1 MSFNN
6 FQSAPGSTGSGEVF
20 NISAI
25 TILSATK
32 FEEGIKAG
40 LFAKIDAGSL
50 DNLDG
55 SATPVVAGVVVRKV
69 SSTMEENGSYVS
81 TYNSSVDYVRGGM
94 VTVEIKD
101 GETPAK
107 FGEVFASNLGDA
119 DDGKALTAAG
129 IATGAEFIEAI
140 SATVWLVRLK

>member
-1 MSFNN
+1 
-6 FQSAPGSTGSGEVF
+6 
-20 NISAI
+20 
-25 TILSATK
+25 
-32 FEEGIKAG
+32 
-40 LFAKIDAGSL
+40 
-50 DNLDG
+50 
-55 SATPVVAGVVVRKV
+55 VRKV

-94 VTVEIKD
+94 VTVEIKA